1 MDWIKAV
8 KSDYESCK
16 SCGSQI
22 QEREAHPD
30 KNEMIWICKK
40 CNWVSGR
47 VIVCSVEYMNAL
59 RSVLNEN
66 SSR

>member
-1 MDWIKAV
+1 MDWVKAV
-8 KSDYESCK
+8 KDDSETCK
-16 SCGSQI
+16 SCGSQT

-30 KNEMIWICKK
+30 RNEMIWICKK

-47 VIVCSVEYMNAL
+47 VVVCSVDYMKAL

-66 SSR
+66 RGR